1 MVTASLGICIGASS
15 ISIVRAQA
23 NADSIQITDVRT
35 LSHEG
40 NPRKILRDFFSEN
53 DLTGISVVVTG
64 RKFRN
69 LINAASIPEP
79 EAIEETSVYFG
90 LKGKFDIIASLGS
103 ENFMVYCLNEQG
115 GIDKVLSGNKCAS
128 GTGEFFLQQIG
139 RMNID
144 INEALQLADKE
155 NYYVVSGRCSV
166 FCKSDC
172 THALNK
178 GIDKGLVV
186 SGLCKMIAD
195 KTIELLAKQK
205 SDKILLIG
213 GVSQNKTVVRF
224 IKEKYPLA
232 FVPEEGSYFEA
243 LGAAL
248 KGLRTKANFDAQNIF
263 KHNTQ
268 AFALLEPLNSSKAK
282 VIFKDLKKADAQPGD
297 ECILGLDVGSTTTKA
312 VIIRLNDIALLAS
325 VYLRTNGNPVHA
337 SVNCYKALNEQIKV
351 PLNIVGLGTTGS
363 GRHISALHAMT
374 HGVVNEIIAHAV
386 AAAHF
391 DKDVDTIFEIGG
403 QDAKYTHLT
412 NGIASDYAMNEACSA
427 GTGSFLEESAKE
439 TLNIHYTDIAD
450 IAFTAK
456 SPLNFNDQCA
466 AFISSDIK
474 TASHEGAAKEDIVA
488 GLVYSICM
496 NYVNRVKGNRPVGK
510 KIFMQGG
517 VCYNRAVPY
526 AMSNLVN
533 KEIIV
538 PPEPGLMGAF
548 GVALEIK
555 NRINLG
561 FLQKSSFSLEVLI
574 NRNFSHEKDFIC
586 AGGSEHCDRKC
597 KIAVIKVADK
607 KYPFGGACSKYY
619 NERTKEQ
626 TNPGKNNYVK
636 IRQELVFSQNCPS
649 ERSEESNLQTIP
661 ILNRNLRGVY
671 TEQSER
677 AKGLTIGIIKSFQV
691 NTLFPFYN
699 HFFKSLGFKVVLSD
713 TVDHAGM
720 DKMSSSFCYPVEIAY
735 GMFHNLVKKNV
746 DYIFMPHITEMDYN
760 DGHKYKR
767 LCVFVQGESYYLKS
781 SYSDEKLPQIISP
794 IINFKGE
801 KKNVIKVFRD
811 IAKQLGRSGS
821 DGEKAFDEA
830 WENLVIMQEKFKVL
844 GKKALAEIESDKSK
858 FGVILFG
865 RPYNAFAAEANL
877 NIPNKFASK
886 NIVVIPHDFLSN
898 DDYHSYDNMYWYSGQ
913 QILRSARF
921 VKEHDQLFGVY
932 ITNFSCGP
940 DSFLLSYFRNIMGT
954 KPSLTLELDSHS
966 ADVGVDTRIDAALDI
981 IRNYLELKK
990 QGLITEK
997 SNGFSPLSI
1006 VSKNNKT
1013 LIVDSKGVEH
1023 KLTSP
1028 EIEVIIPSMGK
1039 YSTKAFS
1046 AICRSAG
1053 MNSHPLP
1060 IPTTETLKHGR
1071 GHTTCKECLPFI
1083 LTTGSLVEYCQK
1095 NSQNGNTSER
1105 FHDDLNNLEGIKAL
1119 PGFTPFNNN
1128 NKKVLF
1134 FMPHGYG
1141 PCRQGQYYI
1150 LLKDIISSL
1159 KLKNIGILSMDDE
1172 ASFKDLGTDFFLKGW
1187 LAITIADIIHDIESV
1202 ILTLGTDKSSALELL
1217 DAEWEK
1223 IIYSLEHD
1231 NRKGI
1236 FRQLRE
1242 SALSLAQVQ
1251 LITPLE
1257 EAKVIS
1263 LIGEIYVRREEF
1275 SRGDLV
1281 QTLIDKGFVVRTAP
1295 IAEYVYYSNYLIKKG
1310 IVEGSSFKN
1319 RLQIN
1324 LKDKYQR
1331 YYEKKIK
1338 NIFAVTGL
1346 YKPEMVEIE
1355 KTVDYA
1361 KELVSENL
1369 VGETILTTGLAL
1381 RDILDEACG
1390 VISIGPFNCM
1400 PSRLSEAILNKEMT
1414 LEGKYKYGKLK
1425 RNGYPENISSLPFL
1439 YIESDGNPFPQIT
1452 QSRLE
1457 IFMMQAEKLHEA
1469 MKKKLKSVTI

>member
-1 MVTASLGICIGASS
+1 MIKASVGICIGASS
-15 ISIVRAQA
+15 ISIVQAKRRAE
-23 NADSIQITDVRT
+23 SIQITDVRT
-35 LSHEG
+35 VSHEG
-40 NPRKILRDFFSEN
+40 NPGKVLEDFFGQN
-53 DLTGISVVVTG
+53 DLTGLPVVVTG

-69 LINAASIPEP
+69 LINAVSISEP
-79 EAIEETSVYFG
+79 EAIEETLAY
-90 LKGKFDIIASLGS
+90 LKLQGKYRAIASLGG
-103 ENFMVYCLNEQG
+103 ENFIVYCINNSG

-128 GTGEFFLQQIG
+128 GTGEFFLQQIR
-139 RMNID
+139 RMNISLSD
-144 INEALQLADKE
+144 ALRLADEEK
-155 NYYVVSGRCSV
+155 YYVVSGRCSV

-178 GIDKGLVV
+178 GIEKGLVV

-195 KTIELLAKQK
+195 KTIELLAKQ
-205 SDKILLIG
+205 SSRRVLLIG
-213 GVSQNKTVVRF
+213 GVSQNKRVVRF
-224 IKEKYPLA
+224 INEKYPES
-232 FVPEEGSYFEA
+232 FVIPESAHFEA

-248 KGLRTKANFDAQNIF
+248 KGLKEDSLFSGKNIF
-263 KHNTQ
+263 RDNVRT
-268 AFALLEPLNSSKAK
+268 FASLPPLKSSEGK
-282 VIFKDLKKADAQPGD
+282 VIFKTLSRAVASPGD

-312 VIIRLNDIALLAS
+312 VIIRAHDNALLAS
-325 VYLRTNGNPVHA
+325 IYLRTNGNPVQA
-337 SVNCYKALNEQIKV
+337 SVNCYKALREQLNV
-351 PLNIVGLGTTGS
+351 PVTISGLGTTGS

-439 TLNIHYTDIAD
+439 TLNISYTDIAD
-450 IAFTAK
+450 IALTAE

-474 TASHEGAAKEDIVA
+474 TASHEGANREDIVA

-496 NYVNRVKGNRPVGK
+496 NYVNRVKGNRPVGR

-555 NRINLG
+555 NRLNLG
-561 FLQKSSFSLEVLI
+561 FLERKNFELSELI
-574 NRNFSHEKDFIC
+574 ERKFHHEKDFIC

-597 KIAVIKVADK
+597 RIAVIKVGDK

-619 NERTKEQ
+619 NERSHVKTE
-626 TNPGKNNYVK
+626 PAKNNFVK
-636 IRQELVFSQNCPS
+636 IRQEMVFNTPDP
-649 ERSEESNLQTIP
+649 IP
-661 ILNRNLRGVY
+661 EKYNRPY
-671 TEQSER
+671 
-677 AKGLTIGIIKSFQV
+677 IGIIKSFQV
-691 NTLFPFYN
+691 NSLFPFYQK
-699 HFFKSLGFKVVLSD
+699 FFTLLGFNVVLSD
-713 TVDHAGM
+713 KVDPEGM

-735 GMFHNLVKKNV
+735 GMFHNLLKKNP
-746 DYIFMPHITEMDYN
+746 DYIFIPHITEMDYN

-767 LCVFVQGESYYLKS
+767 LCVFVQGESYYLRSAYS
-781 SYSDEKLPQIISP
+781 SEKLPPILSP
-794 IINFKGE
+794 ILNFKD
-801 KKNVIKVFRD
+801 KKENVRRSFRD
-811 IAKQLGRSGS
+811 IALQLGKRASE
-821 DGEKAFDEA
+821 GENAFDEA
-830 WENLVIMQEKFKVL
+830 WTGFAEMQDNFRSL

-858 FGVILFG
+858 FGIVLFG

-877 NIPNKFASK
+877 NIPHKFASK
-886 NIVVIPHDFLSN
+886 NIVVIPHDFLPN
-898 DDYHSYDNMYWYSGQ
+898 ENYHSYDNMYWYSGQ

-921 VKEHDQLFGVY
+921 TKEHEQLFGAY

-981 IRNYLELKK
+981 IRNYIELKK
-990 QGLITEK
+990 QGLIAEK

-1006 VSKNNKT
+1006 ISKNKKT
-1013 LIVDSKGVEH
+1013 LIVDNAGKEH
-1023 KLTSP
+1023 ELTSP
-1028 EIEVIIPSMGK
+1028 EVEVIIPSMGNF
-1039 YSTKAFS
+1039 STEAFS

-1053 MNSHPLP
+1053 MNSRSLP
-1060 IPTTETLKHGR
+1060 VPTTETLKHGR
-1071 GHTTCKECLPFI
+1071 GNTTCKECLPFI
-1083 LTTGSLVEYCQK
+1083 LTTGSLVEYCRNK
-1095 NSQNGNTSER
+1095 HTNGN
-1105 FHDDLNNLEGIKAL
+1105 GIPKSDSL
-1119 PGFTPFNNN
+1119 SNGKNG
-1128 NKKVLF
+1128 KKILF

-1150 LLKDIISSL
+1150 SLKDIISNL
-1159 KLKNIGILSMDDE
+1159 KLKDIGILSMDDE
-1172 ASFKDLGTDFFLKGW
+1172 ASFEDLGTDFFLKGW
-1187 LAITIADIIHDIESV
+1187 LAISIADVIHDIESV
-1202 ILTLGTDKSSALELL
+1202 IKTLAVNKTEAYKILNE
-1217 DAEWEK
+1217 EWSR
-1223 IIYSLEHD
+1223 ILFSLENE

-1236 FRQLRE
+1236 FRQLKE
-1242 SALSLAQVQ
+1242 SAKELASIE
-1251 LITPLE
+1251 LKMPLE
-1257 EAKVIS
+1257 EAKVVS

-1281 QTLIDKGFVVRTAP
+1281 QTLVSNGFVVRTAP
-1295 IAEYVYYSNYLIKKG
+1295 ISEYIYYSNYLIKKG
-1310 IVEGSSFKN
+1310 IVDGSDYKS
-1319 RLQIN
+1319 RIQITI
-1324 LKDKYQR
+1324 KDKYQR
-1331 YYEKKIK
+1331 YYERKIK

-1346 YKPEMVEIE
+1346 FKPEMVEIE

-1361 KELVSENL
+1361 KELISEKL

-1425 RNGYPENISSLPFL
+1425 RNGYPEEISSLPFL

-1457 IFMMQAEKLHEA
+1457 IFMMQAEKLHKA
-1469 MKKKLKSVTI
+1469 MALHKHV